1 MIHRLSVSDE
11 IANEGLKITRS
22 LVIKCNHSWVAYV
35 NGLQLSHSCNALQG
49 VPEILTTDAF
59 LALLNKLEQCYACI
73 GNPDDRF
80 VELCNQRKGRFVS
93 LKNEVT
99 AVIQESEM
107 AHQTI
112 RHVSCQLLVEKENA
126 RCDVCTKYRSALRAM
141 VSSSQKSKL
150 EATKA
155 NYRFLRTPQR
165 KAQLVSLRKRMK
177 KAIADNKRLK
187 KKLDNATSKSGI
199 VIDSQLEND
208 VLSLISINNDKANEF
223 EVGAQDEFRK
233 IFWEQQVHCVHCTS
247 NYIVC
252 VWLYTFWVIAIICML
267 ALEFIS
273 CHRRR

>member
-1 MIHRLSVSDE
+1 MDFNLI
-11 IANEGLKITRS
+11 IP
-22 LVIKCNHSWVAYV
+22 
-35 NGLQLSHSCNALQG
+35 CNALQG

-99 AVIQESEM
+99 AVIQES
-107 AHQTI
+107 HQTVC
-112 RHVSCQLLVEKENA
+112 HVSCQLLVEKENA

-155 NYRFLRTPQR
+155 NYRFLRTPLR

-208 VLSLISINNDKANEF
+208 VLSFISINNKDKNF
-223 EVGAQDEFRK
+223 LK
-233 IFWEQQVHCVHCTS
+233 KK
-247 NYIVC
+247 
-252 VWLYTFWVIAIICML
+252 LM
-267 ALEFIS
+267 
-273 CHRRR
+273 